1 MAALSTAKVQRG
13 LQWDLVAVVRADRSA
28 LIGAIGIAVTL
39 LVAVAGHWLWP
50 LDPLALGPDRLQP
63 PTWQHIMGTD
73 DLGRDVF
80 ARVVL
85 GAQIALVVG
94 ALSALIAILLG
105 CLVGACSGYFGG
117 LVDELMMRITEI
129 FQVIPRFL
137 LAIVIVALFGSGL
150 EKVVLIIGL
159 LSWPGTARIIR
170 AQFLVLRSEEFVLAA
185 IVGGASALRVI
196 SRHILPNV
204 APFLIAA
211 AFLQMGAAILVEA
224 FLSFL
229 GLGDPAHPSWGLL
242 LQQAQPYLRTAWWMA
257 IFPGLALALTI
268 FSLNL
273 LGDGVG
279 TLGDPRASRRQR

>member
-85 GAQIALVVG
+85 GAQISLVVG

-129 FQVIPRFL
+129 FQIIPRFL

-150 EKVVLIIGL
+150 EKVVLI
-159 LSWPGTARIIR
+159 
-170 AQFLVLRSEEFVLAA
+170 
-185 IVGGASALRVI
+185 
-196 SRHILPNV
+196 
-204 APFLIAA
+204 
-211 AFLQMGAAILVEA
+211 
-224 FLSFL
+224 
-229 GLGDPAHPSWGLL
+229 
-242 LQQAQPYLRTAWWMA
+242 
-257 IFPGLALALTI
+257 
-268 FSLNL
+268 
-273 LGDGVG
+273 
-279 TLGDPRASRRQR
+279 